1 MTGPILDKYHI
12 SLDGKGY
19 ILDRGGKAI
28 YAYQKKLAP
37 AFVNKFG
44 SGDSSYRDANFW
56 QFWAQ
61 INWRN
66 GAKQEKWGDGGKFW
80 KSSDVDV
87 SQLEQLKLSKLLVS
101 AGQTEAGAKIT
112 CQAAW
117 RTSQNWWDSNYGYRK
132 QLTITAPS
140 SITVPTNYP
149 VKVDIDTA
157 ALQTANKVRSDR
169 NDWRVVYW
177 NGTNWVDL
185 PRDYIDATTTFF
197 ATQVAIAPGTT
208 DTNYYLYYGYSGEST
223 NKQPTTDA
231 DWNSIYYPKAN
242 DAYCLGLWHCKET
255 TGNII
260 DTDSTFDLYAANGA
274 VNHANDGKFGRCLNI
289 TSADRIRTPESA
301 DLVVGSFTIQWM
313 MKVVSASDST
323 LFFSTSD
330 TPDGAQWNVRLRGDG
345 KLVMETWVGGGSSQ
359 WTTSIQLVNDPTNWH
374 QYAITFNGAQT
385 FTLYRDGVALG
396 TESPSAS
403 GIRGQSAGH
412 LEIGA
417 ASSGIQVKLQHIRY
431 DNVVRTSFPGVD
443 VGLLTASAGSEIT
456 TQPPASSFTL
466 YVGTNTGRVYT
477 WDGATTFTL
486 VKDFNILVD
495 DGLTTNTDKKVGDTG
510 GTEYKQAQS
519 IQISKTVNVKS
530 LKLRMKATATSP
542 TGAITVRIESDTA
555 NAPSGNL
562 ADANATTTIPNFTG
576 TDYQDVIAT
585 FTNSFTLTA
594 ATKYWIVISCN
605 AQAND
610 VGWLVSGNTTSIYAD
625 GSNSQ
630 YNGSAW
636 TNNATHDL
644 NFVLY
649 TNPTSVN
656 CAYITSTGGQKLLFG
671 TGKMDS
677 QVNGDALLWGYDGSS
692 WSIVYAFKT
701 STESQ
706 VISMTDF
713 SSKLYV
719 GLGPQARVYE
729 SSNLT
734 DFTLSKDIDFPQKPG
749 YVYSLKEYNSQLI
762 ASGGSPEFLPTKNY
776 GGFAFVYNGT
786 IWQSLYPFDHTVIK
800 SAEFYDAFLFFGTY
814 HGQMYTYNTS
824 YLDPLFS
831 YKDDYNY
838 LQQVSCQKYFDD
850 KLFIGL
856 YPQTDSNDT
865 NIGLWVFERHGMSML
880 NSLPNTVTGI
890 TTLEQVNNILMIG
903 TGDDGYVYKQDIAQ
917 FVPTGWMQTSYYD
930 ANLPSIPKL
939 WNQFVIN
946 HDPLVTGHSIQVYYR
961 FKESDSWTELV
972 ASPAA
977 VIGSVSTIYPFP
989 NKVSSNKI
997 SFKIVLSTTNSLTTP
1012 VIRETIMRY
1021 TLFPVVKYMWNLRI
1035 KCKSPMKLADGTID
1049 TRTAEDMRLELET
1062 LLADPGLHTFVDVDE
1077 SVHTVLFHSIDEGS
1091 WVLNQEESSGST
1103 VPISL
1108 IEV

>member
-1 MTGPILDKYHI
+1 MGAFNSKYHI
-12 SLDGKGY
+12 GIDSKGY
-19 ILDRGGKAI
+19 VLDRGGKAI
-28 YAYQKKLAP
+28 YAYQKKIAP

-101 AGQTEAGAKIT
+101 AGQAEAGAKIT

-117 RTSQNWWDSNYGYRK
+117 RTSQNWWDANYGYRK

-140 SITVPTNYP
+140 AITIPTNYP

-157 ALQTANKVRSDR
+157 ALQTASKVRSDR
-169 NDWRVVYW
+169 NDWRIVYW

-185 PRDYIDATTTFF
+185 PRDYVDATNTFF
-197 ATQVAIAPGTT
+197 ATQSAIAPGTT

-231 DWNSIYYPKAN
+231 DWNAIYYPKV
-242 DAYCLGLWHCKET
+242 DDTYVLGLWHFKDRS
-255 TGNII
+255 GNTIV
-260 DTDSTFDLYAANGA
+260 DTDSTYNLTLIAGSAPWVAGDQGGALTLNGNYFRTSEA
-274 VNHANDGKFGRCLNI
+274 VEL
-289 TSADRIRTPESA
+289 T
-301 DLVVGSFTIQWM
+301 VGSFTLQWR
-313 MKVVSASDST
+313 MKANSLANYSQLFFSNSATSDST
-323 LFFSTSD
+323 QYVIKYHS
-330 TPDGAQWNVRLRGDG
+330 DG
-345 KLVMETWVGGGSSQ
+345 KIMMEKWVGGGSETKTSTVAIIPDTTNYYNYAVTYDGANTVKIYRNNILLDTLSFSGSGMRGN
-359 WTTSIQLVNDPTNWH
+359 TTSYLEVGSTSSTNVNIQ
-374 QYAITFNGAQT
+374 
-385 FTLYRDGVALG
+385 
-396 TESPSAS
+396 
-403 GIRGQSAGH
+403 H
-412 LEIGA
+412 L
-417 ASSGIQVKLQHIRY
+417 RY
-431 DNVVRTSFPGVD
+431 DNVIRTSFTGAD
-443 VGLLTASAGSEIT
+443 VSLLTSSAGSETT

-466 YVGTNTGRVYT
+466 YVGTDTGRVYT
-477 WDGATTFTL
+477 WDGTTTFTL
-486 VKDFNILVD
+486 AKDFNILVD
-495 DGLTTNTDKKVGDTG
+495 DGLTTNVNKRVGDTA

-519 IQISKTVNVKS
+519 IQIAKTVNLKS
-530 LKLRMKATATSP
+530 LKLRMKATATAP
-542 TGAITVRIESDTA
+542 TGVVTIRIETDTA
-555 NAPSGNL
+555 NAPSGTL
-562 ADANATTTIPNFTG
+562 VDAGATTTIPNFTG
-576 TDYQDVIAT
+576 TDYADIIAT
-585 FTNSFTLTA
+585 FTNSFVLTA
-594 ATKYWIVISCN
+594 ATKYWIVISCA

-610 VGWLVSGNTTSIYAD
+610 VGWDVSANTTSIYAD
-625 GSNSQ
+625 GSQSQ
-630 YNGSAW
+630 YNGSW

-656 CAYITSTGGQKLLFG
+656 CAYITSVGGQKLLFG
-671 TGKMDS
+671 TGKLDS
-677 QVNGDALLWGYDGSS
+677 QINGDALLWGYDGSA
-692 WSIVYAFKT
+692 WSIVYVFKT

-706 VISMTDF
+706 VTSMTDF

-719 GLGPQARVYE
+719 GVGPQARVYE
-729 SSNLT
+729 TADLST
-734 DFTLSKDIDFPQKPG
+734 FTLSKDIDFPQKPG

-786 IWQSLYPFDHTVIK
+786 LWQSLYPFDHTVIK

-856 YPQTDSNDT
+856 YPQTESNDA
-865 NIGLWVFERHGMSML
+865 NIGLWCFERHGMSML
-880 NSLPNTVTGI
+880 NSMPVGVTGL

-903 TGDDGYVYKQDIAQ
+903 TGDNGYVYKQDPSQYVA
-917 FVPTGWMQTSYYD
+917 TGWMQTSYYD

-939 WNQFVIN
+939 WNQLIIN
-946 HDPLVTGHSIQVYYR
+946 HDPLVNGHTIQVYYR
-961 FKESDSWTELV
+961 FKEADAWVELV
-972 ASPAA
+972 ANPIA
-977 VIGSVSTIYPFP
+977 VVDSTSTLYPFP
-989 NKVSSNKI
+989 NQVSSNKI
-997 SFKIVLSTTNSLTTP
+997 SFKIVLSTTNSTSTP
-1012 VIRETIMRY
+1012 VIRETVMRY

-1035 KCKSPMKLADGTID
+1035 KCKSPMKLADGTVD
-1049 TRTAEDMRLELET
+1049 ARTGEQMREELET
-1062 LLADPGLHTFVDVDE
+1062 LIENPGLHTFVDIDGT
-1077 SVHTVLFHSIDEGS
+1077 SHTVLFHTLDEGTF
-1091 WVLNQEESSGST
+1091 VIDQEESSGST
-1103 VPISL
+1103 LPISL